1 MLPYPAVYRPPL
13 NDRYGWRSEEGCLPT
28 IAIINICKYNVDDD
42 SDNSNGALLVVDD
55 DHDGYDILQSI
66 IRELFCMNI
75 Q

>member
-1 MLPYPAVYRPPL
+1 MNATYV
-13 NDRYGWRSEEGCLPT
+13 N
-28 IAIINICKYNVDDD
+28 IILMKIVKIRMV
-42 SDNSNGALLVVDD
+42 LLVVDD